1 LQVSTENGHAMQAVN
16 VGTMKFKKPERVILS
31 SLKGQAID
39 NKYTSL
45 TLSMDTGKVKYWTNQ
60 SPTPN
65 SYVSNDGKDFTWDAN
80 YRYDVAQAIKVSKNL
95 NYNFNIEFDKTNK
108 IELGTDVDGQLKKEL
123 AEAKNKVE
131 DLFTNDKFDTLKGS
145 TNQGAIDEAQAA
157 VNKLPAGAEKDRL
170 QDLVNKAKDLLKKKE
185 EAEKDQAD
193 AKKKVEDLFTDN
205 KFDTLKGN
213 TNQAAVDEA
222 EAAVNK
228 LPAGAE
234 KDRLQDLV
242 NKAKDL
248 LKKKE

>member
-1 LQVSTENGHAMQAVN
+1 
-16 VGTMKFKKPERVILS
+16 
-31 SLKGQAID
+31 
-39 NKYTSL
+39 
-45 TLSMDTGKVKYWTNQ
+45 
-60 SPTPN
+60 
-65 SYVSNDGKDFTWDAN
+65 
-80 YRYDVAQAIKVSKNL
+80 
-95 NYNFNIEFDKTNK
+95 
-108 IELGTDVDGQLKKEL
+108 
-123 AEAKNKVE
+123 
-131 DLFTNDKFDTLKGS
+131 
-145 TNQGAIDEAQAA
+145 AQAA

-185 EAEKDQAD
+185 EAEKEQAD

-205 KFDTLKGN
+205 KFDTLKGS

-248 LKKKE
+248 LKKKEEA